1 MTMETGMNLKTL
13 LSLLL
18 VAGALAGSAGAVA
31 AQDVRAEVRT
41 WSGQSWQITQPSLEV
56 FYTIVSKSQ
65 ETAGGG
71 AGTSVG
77 QLGGMTSLG
86 LGVLGRQAVDPTL
99 FTLNRLF
106 GSQAP
111 DTIQGHRQAQE
122 ITVYRGG
129 VGTQVPLAS
138 IASLAFAR
146 QPVQDSSLP
155 PYLADTHVRST
166 ATVLLTDGTRVEADY
181 VNLGGMLLRGTIP
194 GGRID
199 IPWQDIQMVEFRR

>member
-1 MTMETGMNLKTL
+1 MNLKTT
-13 LSLLL
+13 LSFL
-18 VAGALAGSAGAVA
+18 VAAALASSAGSAA
-31 AQDVRAEVRT
+31 AQEVTATVRT
-41 WSGQSWQITQPSLEV
+41 WSGQSWQIAQPSLEV

-65 ETAGGG
+65 ESTGGG
-71 AGTSVG
+71 GTAVG

-86 LGVLGRQAVDPTL
+86 LGILGRQAVDPDL

-129 VGTQVPLAS
+129 VATQIAVAS
-138 IASLAFAR
+138 IATLAFAR

-155 PYLADTHVRST
+155 PYLADTHVRSS
-166 ATVLLTDGTRVEADY
+166 ATVLLTDGTRMEADY
-181 VNLGGMLLRGTIP
+181 VNLGGLLLRGTMP

-199 IPWQDIQMVEFRR
+199 IPWQDIQTVEFRR

>member
-1 MTMETGMNLKTL
+1 MNLKTT
-13 LSLLL
+13 LSLFL
-18 VAGALAGSAGAVA
+18 AAALATSASSAA
-31 AQDVRAEVRT
+31 AQDVTAAVRT
-41 WSGQSWQITQPSLEV
+41 WSGESWQIAQPSLEV
-56 FYTIVSKSQ
+56 FYTIVSRSQ
-65 ETAGGG
+65 EPTSGGG
-71 AGTSVG
+71 STSVG
-77 QLGGMTSLG
+77 QVSGMSNLG
-86 LGVLGRQAVDPTL
+86 LGLLGRQTADPSL
-99 FTLNRLF
+99 ITLNRLF

-129 VGTQVPLAS
+129 VATQIAVAS
-138 IASLAFAR
+138 IATLAFAR

-155 PYLADTHVRST
+155 PYIANTHVRSA

-199 IPWQDIQMVEFRR
+199 IPWQDIQTVEFRR

>member
-1 MTMETGMNLKTL
+1 MV

-18 VAGALAGSAGAVA
+18 AAALAGPAGSAA
-31 AQDVRAEVRT
+31 AQEVTAAVRT
-41 WSGQSWQITQPSLEV
+41 WSGLSWQVTQPSLEV
-56 FYTIVSKSQ
+56 FYTIVSKAQ
-65 ETAGGG
+65 ESAGGG

-77 QLGGMTSLG
+77 QFGSMATLG
-86 LGVLGRQAVDPTL
+86 LGGIGRQYVDPSL

-111 DTIQGHRQAQE
+111 DTIQGHRQAEE

-129 VGTQVPLAS
+129 VATQIAVSS

-146 QPVQDSSLP
+146 EPIQDSSLP
-155 PYLADTHVRST
+155 PYFAHTHVRSA
-166 ATVLLTDGTRVEADY
+166 ATVLLTDGTRVDADY

-194 GGRID
+194 GGRVD
-199 IPWQDIQMVEFRR
+199 IPWQDIQTLEFRR

>member
-1 MTMETGMNLKTL
+1 MNLKTT

-18 VAGALAGSAGAVA
+18 AATLAGSAGSAA
-31 AQDVRAEVRT
+31 AQDVTATVRT
-41 WSGQSWQITQPSLEV
+41 WNGQSWQIAQPSLEG
-56 FYTIVSKSQ
+56 FYTIV
-65 ETAGGG
+65 TGGG
-71 AGTSVG
+71 GSASVG
-77 QLGGMTSLG
+77 QFSGMSNLG
-86 LGVLGRQAVDPTL
+86 LGLLGRQTADPSL
-99 FTLNRLF
+99 ITLNRLF

-129 VGTQVPLAS
+129 VATQ
-138 IASLAFAR
+138 IAVAGIPTLAFAR

-155 PYLADTHVRST
+155 PYIANTHVRSS

-181 VNLGGMLLRGTIP
+181 VNLGGMLLRGTMP

-199 IPWQDIQMVEFRR
+199 IPWQDIQTVEFRR

>member
-1 MTMETGMNLKTL
+1 MNLKTT
-13 LSLLL
+13 LSLFL
-18 VAGALAGSAGAVA
+18 AAALAGSAGSAA
-31 AQDVRAEVRT
+31 AQDVTAAVRT
-41 WSGQSWQITQPSLEV
+41 WNGHSWQITQPSLEV

-65 ETAGGG
+65 ESQGGG
-71 AGTSVG
+71 GTGVG
-77 QLGGMTSLG
+77 QLGGMTNLG
-86 LGVLGRQAVDPTL
+86 LGVLGRQAVDPSL

-122 ITVYRGG
+122 ITVYRDG
-129 VGTQVPLAS
+129 VAAQIAVAS

-155 PYLADTHVRST
+155 PYIANTHVRSS

-181 VNLGGMLLRGTIP
+181 VNLGGMLLRGTMP

-199 IPWQDIQMVEFRR
+199 IPWQDIQTVEFRR

>member
-1 MTMETGMNLKTL
+1 MNLKTT

-18 VAGALAGSAGAVA
+18 AATLAGSAGSAA
-31 AQDVRAEVRT
+31 AQDVTAAVRT
-41 WSGQSWQITQPSLEV
+41 WSGQSWQLAQPSLEV

-65 ETAGGG
+65 EGVGGGGG
-71 AGTSVG
+71 AGVAQVS
-77 QLGGMTSLG
+77 GMSNLG
-86 LGVLGRQAVDPTL
+86 LGVLGRQAVDPSL
-99 FTLNRLF
+99 ITLNRLF

-129 VGTQVPLAS
+129 VATQIAVAS
-138 IASLAFAR
+138 IATLAFAR

-155 PYLADTHVRST
+155 PYIANTHVRST
-166 ATVLLTDGTRVEADY
+166 AMVLLTDGTRVEADY

-199 IPWQDIQMVEFRR
+199 IPWQDIQTVEFRR

>member
-1 MTMETGMNLKTL
+1 MTRKMM

-18 VAGALAGSAGAVA
+18 ATALAGSAGSAA
-31 AQDVRAEVRT
+31 AQDVTAAVRT
-41 WSGQSWQITQPSLEV
+41 WSGQSWQVAEPSLEV
-56 FYTIVSKSQ
+56 FYTIVSKTQ
-65 ETAGGG
+65 ESTTGG

-77 QLGGMTSLG
+77 QLGSMATLG
-86 LGVLGRQAVDPTL
+86 LGGLGRQYVDPSL

-129 VGTQVPLAS
+129 VATQIAVSS

-146 QPVQDSSLP
+146 QPIPDSSLP
-155 PYLADTHVRST
+155 PYFAHTHVRSA
-166 ATVLLTDGTRVEADY
+166 ATVLLTDGTRVDADY
-181 VNLGGMLLRGTIP
+181 VNLGGMLLRGAIP
-194 GGRID
+194 GGRVD
-199 IPWQDIQMVEFRR
+199 IPWQDIQTLEFRR